1 MFTANPDLDMAQF
14 MAVFNQV
21 VELHS
26 VHILAIAER
35 EMSSSNLNNLTMMD
49 KMDKDDVFDEAWEP
63 SQVRS
68 KGSDPNSGAN
78 YAQQVNAAT
87 PEQNQ
92 INYATQI
99 QDLALS
105 MFDGLSN
112 LRKDN
117 SDSKSE
123 SVETAVIPNSPNQIT
138 DTERDLKLARDCR
151 ELLQVKGRDD
161 GNHLIFERPDGKGNY
176 KFSLEKA
183 SDTMTLNAKD
193 RPVNPILVESQ
204 GKIIESNVTDRDA
217 ANISKAVAM
226 LNAQQTKPLENQ
238 K

>member
-1 MFTANPDLDMAQF
+1 MITANPDLDMAQF
-14 MAVFNQV
+14 MTVFNQV

-26 VHILAIAER
+26 IHILAIAER
-35 EMSSSNLNNLTMMD
+35 EMSSINIKDLTMI
-49 KMDKDDVFDEAWEP
+49 DKDDVFDEEWQP

-68 KGSDPNSGAN
+68 KGSDSNSGAN
-78 YAQQVNAAT
+78 EAQQVNAFT

-99 QDLALS
+99 QNLALS

-112 LRKDN
+112 LREDN
-117 SDSKSE
+117 SASKSE
-123 SVETAVIPNSPNQIT
+123 DVATAAIPSSPNQVT
-138 DTERDLKLARDCR
+138 DAERDLKLARDCR
-151 ELLQVKGRDD
+151 ELLQVKGKDD
-161 GNHLIFERPDGKGNY
+161 GNNLIFERPDGKGNY

-204 GKIIESNVTDRDA
+204 GTVIESHVTDLDA
-217 ANISKAVAM
+217 ANIARALEM
-226 LNAQQTKPLENQ
+226 LNAQKSKPLENQ